1 MNLFVWLSILLF
13 ISISLGVWFGL
24 VCIAGEMCSDQ

>member
-1 MNLFVWLSILLF
+1 V
-13 ISISLGVWFGL
+13 FGL